1 MKKIGILTSG
11 GDAPGMNAVIR
22 AVVRSALSMGMDIM
36 GIERGYDGLLDD
48 EMVLMDRASVGEI
61 MQRGGTILK
70 TACSQRF
77 TTEEGR
83 AKALKILQLHGI
95 ESLIV
100 CGGDGSFKGAL
111 ELSKL
116 GMPVIGIP
124 CTIDNDMGYTD
135 YTIGFDTSVNTVLD
149 AVGKIRD
156 TASSH
161 DRTTIIE
168 VMGRDCGDIAA
179 FAGVAG
185 GAESVLVPEIK
196 SDVDAVCRKIVAAR
210 DKGKRHSIIIR
221 AEGADIGTDQLA
233 DTIYKET
240 GSEARKVVLA
250 YVQRGGSPTMMDRL
264 RAAMM
269 GHEAVKLIAQ
279 GNSNMA
285 VGVKDDKVFTMDLEK
300 AINAKGKSNVDLI
313 QLSDLLSN

>member
-22 AVVRSALSMGMDIM
+22 AVVRAGLSMGMDVM
-36 GIERGYDGLLDD
+36 GIERGYDGLIDD
-48 EMVLMDRASVGEI
+48 EMKLMDRASVGDI
-61 MQRGGTILK
+61 MQRGGTVLK
-70 TACSQRF
+70 TARSERF
-77 TTEEGR
+77 MTPEGR
-83 AKALKILQLHGI
+83 QQAVKILKLHGI
-95 ESLIV
+95 EALIV
-100 CGGDGSFKGAL
+100 CGGDGSYRGAL

-116 GMPVIGIP
+116 DMPVIGIP

-135 YTIGFDTSVNTVLD
+135 YTIGFDTAVNTVLD
-149 AVGKIRD
+149 AVSNIRD

-179 FAGVAG
+179 YAGVTG

-196 SDVDAVCRKIVAAR
+196 PDVDAVCRKIVEAR

-221 AEGADIGTDQLA
+221 AEGAAIGADELA
-233 DTIYKET
+233 QTIYEET

-250 YVQRGGSPTMMDRL
+250 YVQRGGSPTMEDRL

-269 GHEAVKLIAQ
+269 GYEAVKLIEA
-279 GNSNMA
+279 GTKSCAIGILN
-285 VGVKDDKVFTMDLEK
+285 DKVVSMDLKK
-300 AINAKGKSNVDLI
+300 AVETKRKPNLELI
-313 QLSDLLSN
+313 KLSDLLSN

>member
-22 AVVRSALSMGMDIM
+22 AVVRSGLSMGMDVM
-36 GIERGYDGLLDD
+36 GIERGYDGLIDD
-48 EMVLMDRASVGEI
+48 EMTLMGRSSVADI

-70 TACSQRF
+70 TARSERF
-77 TTEEGR
+77 MTPEGR
-83 AKALKILQLHGI
+83 QHALKILKLHGI
-95 ESLIV
+95 EALVV
-100 CGGDGSFKGAL
+100 CGGDGSYKGAL

-135 YTIGFDTSVNTVLD
+135 YTIGFDTAVNTVLD
-149 AVGKIRD
+149 AVSNIRD

-179 FAGVAG
+179 FAGVTG

-196 SDVDAVCRKIVAAR
+196 SDVDAVCRKIVEAR

-221 AEGADIGTDQLA
+221 AEGADISTDDLA
-233 DTIYKET
+233 ETIYEQT

-250 YVQRGGSPTMMDRL
+250 YVQRGGSPTMEDRL
-264 RAAMM
+264 RAALM
-269 GHEAVKLIAQ
+269 GYEAVKLIDSGSKSCAIGIVNDRIVTMELQ
-279 GNSNMA
+279 KA
-285 VGVKDDKVFTMDLEK
+285 VETKRKPHL
-300 AINAKGKSNVDLI
+300 DLI
-313 QLSDLLSN
+313 RLSDLLSN